1 LKEPRRNFM
10 ANRKKSVILFS
21 LLALA
26 AITVSA
32 CTQPYS
38 SVPLET
44 PAANATSLFVS
55 PFPTSDN
62 PMAMVEEL
70 STGTALAETAV
81 ALTAGTPLAT
91 AVGAEITPGSNAT
104 ATATLA
110 AACTASV
117 CAAGQTLICPSGSTC
132 SGGCGMVCTANTP
145 TPTATLAQ
153 SSAGSSGGIGQSCT
167 SPYTLQKGEFPYC
180 IARRCDVDPAEL
192 LGLNKLAS
200 GEIYYPNMTLNLPQS
215 GKPFPGTRALRSH
228 PDTYTVA
235 DASLT
240 VYGIACAY
248 GDVDPAAI
256 VQANSGLSLA
266 SALTV
271 GQKINIP

>member
-1 LKEPRRNFM
+1 M

-21 LLALA
+21 LLALT
-26 AITVSA
+26 AITISA

-81 ALTAGTPLAT
+81 ALTAGTSLAT
-91 AVGAEITPGSNAT
+91 AVGTEITPDSNAT
-104 ATATLA
+104 ATPTLMGAATA
-110 AACTASV
+110 TA
-117 CAAGQTLICPSGSTC
+117 
-132 SGGCGMVCTANTP
+132 TP
-145 TPTATLAQ
+145 TLGNITPSATQPAPTVITNRP
-153 SSAGSSGGIGQSCT
+153 GS
-167 SPYTLQKGEFPYC
+167 YTLQKGEFPYC
-180 IARRCDVDPAEL
+180 IARRFNIDPAEL
-192 LGLNKLAS
+192 LSLNGLSS
-200 GEIYYPNMTLNLPQS
+200 GDIYYPNLTLTIPQS

-240 VYGIACAY
+240 VYGVACAY

>member
-1 LKEPRRNFM
+1 M
-10 ANRKKSVILFS
+10 ANRNKSVILLS

-26 AITVSA
+26 AITLSA
-32 CTQPYS
+32 CNKPYS

-44 PAANATSLFVS
+44 PAAEATSLFVS

-70 STGTALAETAV
+70 STGTAMAETAV

-91 AVGAEITPGSNAT
+91 AVGTEITPDVNVTVTPTLEGEPT
-104 ATATLA
+104 ATATPTLGDITPSA
-110 AACTASV
+110 TQPAPTVITNRPAS
-117 CAAGQTLICPSGSTC
+117 
-132 SGGCGMVCTANTP
+132 
-145 TPTATLAQ
+145 
-153 SSAGSSGGIGQSCT
+153 
-167 SPYTLQKGEFPYC
+167 YTLQKGEFPYC
-180 IARRCDVDPAEL
+180 IARRFNLDPAEL
-192 LGLNKLAS
+192 LSLNNLAS
-200 GEIYYPNMTLNLPQS
+200 GDIYYPNLTLTIPQS
-215 GKPFPGTRALRSH
+215 SNPFPGTRALRSH

-240 VYGIACAY
+240 VYGVACAY

-256 VQANSGLSLA
+256 VQANPGLSLA

-271 GQKINIP
+271 GQTISIP

>member
-1 LKEPRRNFM
+1 M
-10 ANRKKSVILFS
+10 ANRKKSAILFS
-21 LLALA
+21 LLALT
-26 AITVSA
+26 AITISA

-91 AVGAEITPGSNAT
+91 AVGAEITPDSNAT
-104 ATATLA
+104 ATPTLEGAATA
-110 AACTASV
+110 TA
-117 CAAGQTLICPSGSTC
+117 
-132 SGGCGMVCTANTP
+132 TP
-145 TPTATLAQ
+145 TLSNITPSATQPAPTVITNRP
-153 SSAGSSGGIGQSCT
+153 GS
-167 SPYTLQKGEFPYC
+167 YTLQKGEFPYC
-180 IARRCDVDPAEL
+180 IARRFNVDPAEL
-192 LGLNKLAS
+192 LSLNGLSS
-200 GEIYYPNMTLNLPQS
+200 GDIYYPNLTLKIPQS

-240 VYGIACAY
+240 VYGVACAY

-256 VQANSGLSLA
+256 VQSNSGLSLA

-271 GQKINIP
+271 GQQIKIP